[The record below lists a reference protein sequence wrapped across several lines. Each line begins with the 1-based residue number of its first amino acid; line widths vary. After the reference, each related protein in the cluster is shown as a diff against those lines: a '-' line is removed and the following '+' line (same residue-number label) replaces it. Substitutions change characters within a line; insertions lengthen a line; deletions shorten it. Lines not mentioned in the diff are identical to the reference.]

1 MVPISARYPPMDS
14 KLTSV
19 TYDPFMS
26 MGSGSVAAY
35 GELESGYSDDLTLDQ
50 ARDLAIRAIKAGIT
64 YDLGSGSNVDIVVLT
79 KGKTDF
85 FRNIEIVGKKEIIK
99 STPYVFERNNIR
111 ELNSCAEDSRKS
123 F

>member
-1 MVPISARYPPMDS
+1 
-14 KLTSV
+14 
-19 TYDPFMS
+19 MS

-35 GELESGYSDDLTLDQ
+35 GELESGFSDDLTLEQ
-50 ARDLAIRAIKAGIT
+50 AKQLAIRAIKAGIT

-85 FRNIEIVGKKEIIK
+85 TRNIEIVGKKEIIK

-111 ELNSCAEDSRKS
+111 KVNSCYQNFGKS
-123 F
+123 V